1 MTLIGNRAGALVVR
15 TVGFVLGVFGI
26 AVMLT
31 VSDAGTMLS
40 YYTMQTNIFTVGAFG
55 ILAVMTAVQI
65 KRSGVRG
72 EVATFG
78 ASAHLALTFYITITF
93 VVYWAMLSWQNFD
106 MGGGDSARVA
116 LTNAANYTVHGV
128 VPVLAV
134 LDWILFMPHG
144 RLRAVHAAEWLV
156 YPALYAVFIF
166 IRAEA
171 APPFYGTTRYP
182 YPFIDVDVLG
192 GWVALIVIAMAVAFY
207 ALGRLFVFLD
217 GKLAV
222 TTAKLICAAAESE
235 YVREEKA
242 E

>member
-65 KRSGVRG
+65 KRGGVRG

-156 YPALYAVFIF
+156 YPALYAVFILSARKRLRRF
-166 IRAEA
+166 TGRRGIRILLLMSMFWA
-171 APPFYGTTRYP
+171 A
-182 YPFIDVDVLG
+182 
-192 GWVALIVIAMAVAFY
+192 GW
-207 ALGRLFVFLD
+207 R
-217 GKLAV
+217 
-222 TTAKLICAAAESE
+222 
-235 YVREEKA
+235 
-242 E
+242 

>member
-65 KRSGVRG
+65 KRGGVRG

-134 LDWILFMPHG
+134 LDWILLCRTEGCAQCTLPNGLSIPRSMPFSFYPRG
-144 RLRAVHAAEWLV
+144 SGSAVLRDDAVSV
-156 YPALYAVFIF
+156 S
-166 IRAEA
+166 
-171 APPFYGTTRYP
+171 FY
-182 YPFIDVDVLG
+182 
-192 GWVALIVIAMAVAFY
+192 
-207 ALGRLFVFLD
+207 
-217 GKLAV
+217 
-222 TTAKLICAAAESE
+222 
-235 YVREEKA
+235 
-242 E
+242 